1 MTQNILRLIVLIFL
15 FSLRELAAQE
25 TRQICGQVKDEKG
38 KPLSMAYISL
48 TEPVKTSVTD
58 QEGRFCIEGLTPGV
72 YHLHISFLGYNCIH
86 DCTADVT
93 SGDVWLDLHMQP
105 EVQKLAGVEVS
116 GQRLAV
122 QKALTGIP
130 TEVTGKAELMQ
141 HQRGSLVKSL
151 EYIPGFKAMEIGQ
164 GLSKPVIRGL
174 GFDRVVVTDQGVK
187 QEGQQWGADHG
198 LEIDPY
204 GVEEAEVV
212 KGLLSLLAGSDA
224 IGGALMLKAPAI
236 PAEGT
241 FSGDFTFAGH
251 SVNDYGAVSLGLKT
265 NRKGWFSH
273 LRASFTDYADYRV
286 PADSF
291 YYNNFRLPI
300 YNRRLKNTAGVEHN
314 ISVGTGYI
322 SLSSLTRFYFSDYYT
337 RAGFFPGS
345 HGIPTANKLQPDS
358 NARNTELPYQEVFHR
373 KAIVNHVIFRDDFKW
388 SITGG
393 LQDNLRKEWSKFHT
407 HYPNQQAPAVNPD
420 LELELRLRTLSLS
433 TDISPLGDIGWHTGA
448 QVQHQWNQTGGYMFL
463 LAPYRRTLAGLYG
476 LYKGE
481 MEGRLRWSAGIRYDY
496 GYMHIDSVYSVYA
509 QKLKSKEIKNIY
521 HSLTFSLGSEWRIS
535 EYTSLF
541 FSLGKGFRLPSA
553 MELSANGI
561 HHGSFRYELGD
572 PNLRPENMYQCDVSL
587 SLNMGPV
594 SFQLSPFVAYSPDFI
609 FLTPTGSYNL
619 PDGTPV
625 SEADAGQ
632 VFIYRQNHA
641 LRAGGEINLEARLP
655 WTFVARLAGDFV
667 YATDFDYPLPF
678 TPPAS
683 VQLNMDKTIQLS
695 KGKIGAGTTIHAVA
709 AQHRVARN
717 EPETPAYITQDIN
730 FAWNYNRYSFTLQ
743 WLNMW
748 NKKYFN
754 HIAYYRI
761 IELPEAGTNL
771 QLTLNIT
778 F

>member
-1 MTQNILRLIVLIFL
+1 MNKNIRILFILCVLFISGKLIAL
-15 FSLRELAAQE
+15 E
-25 TRQICGQVKDEKG
+25 TRQICGQVYDEKG

-48 TEPVKTSVTD
+48 AEPVKTSVTD
-58 QEGRFCIEGLTPGV
+58 QEGRFCIGGLAPGV
-72 YHLHISFLGYNCIH
+72 YHLHISYLGYNCIH
-86 DCTADVT
+86 DCMADVT
-93 SGDVWLDLHMQP
+93 SGDAWLDLNMQP
-105 EVQKLAGVEVS
+105 EVQKLTGVEIS
-116 GQRLAV
+116 EHRPTEQT
-122 QKALTGIP
+122 ALTGIP

-174 GFDRVVVTDQGVK
+174 GFDRVVVTDLGVK

-204 GVEEAEVV
+204 RVEEAEIV
-212 KGLLSLLAGSDA
+212 KGPLSLLAGSDA
-224 IGGALMLKAPAI
+224 IGGALILKAPAI

-241 FSGDFTFAGH
+241 FSGDVIFAGH

-273 LRASFTDYADYRV
+273 LQASLADYADYRV

-300 YNRRLKNTAGVEHN
+300 YERRLKNTAGAERN
-314 ISVGTGYI
+314 FSVGTGYI
-322 SLSSLTRFYFSDYYT
+322 SLSSLTRFCFSNYHT

-345 HGIPTANKLQPDS
+345 HGIPTVNKLQPDN

-373 KAIVNHVIFRDDFKW
+373 KAIVNQVMYGRDYKW
-388 SITGG
+388 TILGG
-393 LQDNLRKEWSKFHT
+393 YQDNLRKEWSKFHA
-407 HYPNQQAPAVNPD
+407 HYPNQPAPAENPD

-433 TDISPLGDIGWHTGA
+433 TDISPLGDKGWHTGA
-448 QVQHQWNQTGGYMFL
+448 QIQYQWNQTGGYMFL
-463 LAPYRRTLAGLYG
+463 LAPYRRTQAGVYG

-481 MEGRLRWSAGIRYDY
+481 MTDRLRWSAGIRYGY
-496 GYMHIDSVYSVYA
+496 GYMHIDSVYSAYA
-509 QKLKSKEIKNIY
+509 QKLKSKAIKNFY
-521 HSLTFSLGSEWRIS
+521 HSMTFSIGSHWRKS
-535 EYTSLF
+535 KYTSLF

-561 HHGSFRYELGD
+561 HHGSFRYELGN
-572 PNLRPENMYQCDVSL
+572 PNLKPENMYQCDL
-587 SLNMGPV
+587 SILLNMGLI
-594 SFQLSPFVAYSPDFI
+594 SFQFSPFVAYSPDFI

-632 VFIYRQNHA
+632 VFVYRQDHA
-641 LRAGGEINLEARLP
+641 LRAGGEINLEAKLP
-655 WTFVARLAGDFV
+655 RAFHARLAGDFV
-667 YATDFDYPLPF
+667 FATDFDYPLPF
-678 TPPAS
+678 TPPPGLQFI
-683 VQLNMDKTIQLS
+683 VDKSIHFN
-695 KGKIGAGTTIHAVA
+695 KGKIVTGSTIHAVA
-709 AQHRVARN
+709 AQNHAARN
-717 EPETPAYITQDIN
+717 EPETPPYITHDIN
-730 FAWNYNRYSFTLQ
+730 FALNYGRYIFTLQ
-743 WLNMW
+743 WLNIW

-761 IELPEAGTNL
+761 IELPEAGTNF
-771 QLTLNIT
+771 QFMLNIT